1 MSGFD
6 MIAVK
11 YYNFAMVK
19 ERMKNHGKDYR
30 RRNYI

>member
-1 MSGFD
+1 